1 MTRLSVVDEI
11 FLRTHRGYGI
21 PVAMQGIWVFDE
33 PIDRAALDRA
43 DLELGQGALG
53 VRIVRPRI
61 PGARRRWVRA
71 TDPAGVTW
79 SDPITDVAAWAD
91 HCADVPL
98 DPEFGPG
105 WRLSAAPHGTG
116 TAVSVVCSHVV
127 ADARGLI
134 AAATAAVSDARP
146 EPSHLVD
153 DEHSD
158 ETGAADLRDAATV
171 LGRVIGRTAAASASL
186 GVDPDRRAD
195 LRRYLAASRSTPGA
209 AGRSVPRTP
218 PVGWAPVSVVADVSA
233 ADFEARAQG
242 DGGTPNVLFLS
253 IVAGVVDLL
262 RRGHGAPVTLGVPM
276 RVEAGGANALSVT
289 AVRAAPDTPLPDV
302 RAAARTAYRHPLTA
316 PAGFPDELLH
326 VVPDRWAAALAPST
340 GRRDALC
347 SNIGD
352 LPDAVRHIG
361 GTTAQRVAT
370 RAIHPGLRWDQ
381 AAASPTVLSAYVS
394 RCAGTYTVSVVVTD
408 PTAAHTSAAVREAV
422 TAAAARHQLTPRFW

>member
-33 PIDRAALDRA
+33 PIDRAALERA
-43 DLELGQGALG
+43 DHMLGHGALG

-71 TDPAGVTW
+71 TDPAGVRW

-105 WRLSAAPHGTG
+105 WRLAAAPYGTG
-116 TAVSVVCSHVV
+116 AAVSVVCSHVV

-134 AAATAAVSDARP
+134 AAATAAVSDATP
-146 EPSHLVD
+146 EPSPLLH
-153 DEHSD
+153 EGRSD
-158 ETGAADLRDAATV
+158 ETRSDDLRDAATV

-186 GVDPDRRAD
+186 AVDPTRRAD
-195 LRRYLAASRSTPGA
+195 LRRYLTASRTAPSA
-209 AGRSVPRTP
+209 PRARP
-218 PVGWAPVSVVADVSA
+218 ANWSPVSVVADLPA
-233 ADFEARAQG
+233 ADFESRAHA

-262 RRGHGAPVTLGVPM
+262 RCGGGAAVTLGVPM

-289 AVRAAPDTPLPDV
+289 AVHAAPDTPLTDV

-361 GTTAQRVAT
+361 GVTARRVAT
-370 RAIHPGLRWDQ
+370 RAIHPGLRWEQ

-408 PTAAHTSAAVREAV
+408 PTAAHTVDTVRRAVA
-422 TAAAARHQLTPRFW
+422 AAAARHALSPRFW